1 MKSAEL
7 FTEVLKRGLT
17 PKEALSSLASCE
29 LEYCSRLPVNVYR
42 ASQELGL
49 PFFPVPRFGRFAG
62 TSLFLHRATN
72 NLQQLEF
79 WARKQSNWALA
90 TGSASGVFTL
100 SVDGQAGQGSLLSHC
115 GDDWSWLDTLRTAA
129 GQKRFILF
137 RWPRGR
143 RQRDGNVWIGKGLC
157 VLGEGN
163 WHLMPSSRHRGVEYV
178 YLNPQMLIAPPA
190 AWLINLVFEP
200 EDDSN
205 ALQPPVTN
213 SFHCAPVPDEA
224 ARI

>member
-7 FTEVLKRGLT
+7 FMEALKLGLT
-17 PKEALSSLASCE
+17 PKEALSSLASYE
-29 LEYCSRLPVNVYR
+29 LDYCARMPISVYR

-49 PFFPVPRFGRFAG
+49 PFFPAPRFHPFAD

-72 NLQQLEF
+72 NLQQLRL
-79 WARKQSNWALA
+79 WARRRPNWAVA

-100 SVDGQAGQGSLLSHC
+100 SVDGRAGQESLLSHC
-115 GDDWSWLDTLRTAA
+115 GDDWSWLDGLRTAA

-143 RQRDGNVWIGKGLC
+143 RQREGSLWIGQGLR
-157 VLGEGN
+157 VLGEGD
-163 WHLMPSSRHRGVEYV
+163 WHLMPPSCHDGVEYMF
-178 YLNPQMLIAPPA
+178 LNPQMLLVPPA

-205 ALQPPVTN
+205 ALQPPVAN
-213 SFHCAPVPDEA
+213 SFDCVVAPDVT
-224 ARI
+224 RI